1 MAKTNQ
7 PVSSF
12 GAELQ
17 ATLRKGA
24 QQELEIRFDTPA
36 LAIRFRQRIN
46 ALRKA
51 LKDSNHADWEQ
62 MYRCGVYIDPKDPRI
77 LRLAPRDSEFRSF
90 LQAAG
95 VGVEA
100 PLPTTVV
107 EVSTPAPGTA
117 PDAADDFLSTL
128 REATTIPKGSE
139 NEND

>member
-17 ATLRKGA
+17 ATLRRGA
-24 QQELEIRFDTPA
+24 QQELVIKFDTPA

-51 LKDSNHADWEQ
+51 LKDSAHPDWEQ
-62 MYRCGVYIDPKDPRI
+62 MYRCGVYIDPTDKCK
-77 LRLAPRDSEFRSF
+77 LRLAPRDSEFRQF
-90 LQAAG
+90 LQDAG
-95 VGVEA
+95 VDVAA
-100 PLPTTVV
+100 PVPTT
-107 EVSTPAPGTA
+107 EVTVATPTPGVA

-128 REATTIPKGSE
+128 RDETSIPKAE
-139 NEND
+139 PDHD